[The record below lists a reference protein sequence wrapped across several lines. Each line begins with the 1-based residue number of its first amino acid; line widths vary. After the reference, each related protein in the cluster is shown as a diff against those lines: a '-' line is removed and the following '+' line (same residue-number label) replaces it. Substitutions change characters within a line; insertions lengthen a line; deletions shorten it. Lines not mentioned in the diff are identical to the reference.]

1 MVKQSTLPAPLVP
14 YLEKADL
21 LDPTTLEPADQD
33 NALGAAGFSSFLLF
47 LLPIFEAGLLTDVF
61 FSALFGVGLGG
72 YLALRKDPVGAITRD
87 VVGDTA
93 NKVAKGTYEK
103 VIELEE
109 EFQITDNAKK
119 TVSKTIDDL
128 KKAVQKNL

>member
-1 MVKQSTLPAPLVP
+1 MGILRIVLAIPC
-14 YLEKADL
+14 
-21 LDPTTLEPADQD
+21 
-33 NALGAAGFSSFLLF
+33 FL
-47 LLPIFEAGLLTDVF
+47 
-61 FSALFGVGLGG
+61 LGG